1 MLKSLTVSNYRSLGD
16 PVRLELGPLTALV
29 GPNGSGKSNV
39 LDALALVADALSRG
53 LPQAL
58 EDHGSM
64 SWIRRATALER
75 DVSIELELELDDV
88 EARYGF
94 VLSSTDEPASFE
106 VAKEALVLGGSAEGF
121 EVEHGRWRRRPA
133 GVDPL
138 LQPQTLA
145 LTLLG
150 GDARFAKWARALRS
164 LVVYSILPDAMR
176 GPGKRSSVRPL
187 ARHGENWISVLAEP
201 RASSWRADLIS
212 ALYKLTGDIK
222 DLEVIV
228 AGDSLLVKV
237 LHQTGDGE
245 PIWLD
250 ASRESDGT
258 LRVAGLLCVLLQ
270 EPRPPLLAIEEPE
283 LTVHPGV
290 IPLLYDYLRQASD
303 AGQVVFTTHSP
314 EMLDLLGVDEIR
326 LVERREGIT
335 SIRALSHDQRSVVQ
349 QRLMSLGELMRHE
362 GLRSEDADEPE
373 SGEGPSGL
381 TKASP
386 APWA

>member
-1 MLKSLTVSNYRSLGD
+1 MLKSLTVSNYRSLGES
-16 PVRLELGPLTALV
+16 VRVELGPLTALV

-58 EDHGSM
+58 EDHGSIG
-64 SWIRRATALER
+64 WIRRATALAR
-75 DVSIELELELDDV
+75 DVSIALELELDGV
-88 EARYGF
+88 EASYGF
-94 VLSSTDEPASFE
+94 VLSSADGPASFE
-106 VAKEALVLGGSAEGF
+106 VAEEALVLGGSSEGF
-121 EVEHGRWRRRPA
+121 EVEHGRWRRRPG

-176 GPGKRSSVRPL
+176 GLGKRGSGRPL
-187 ARHGENWISVLAEP
+187 TRHGENWISLLAEP
-201 RASSWRADLIS
+201 GAASWKADLIS

-222 DLEVIV
+222 DFEVIV

-245 PIWLD
+245 PTWLD

-258 LRVAGLLCVLLQ
+258 LRVAGLLCALLQ

-303 AGQVVFTTHSP
+303 VGQVIFTTHSP
-314 EMLDLLGVDEIR
+314 EMLDLLDVDEVR
-326 LVERREGIT
+326 LVERRDGIT
-335 SIRALSHDQRSVVQ
+335 SIRSLSHDQRNVVQ

-362 GLRSEDADEPE
+362 GLQSQDADDADDPEDA
-373 SGEGPSGL
+373 SGL
-381 TKASP
+381 PKPSP